1 MAGAGIAHGARSM
14 LPASSLA
21 YAELS
26 PAIVPITGSS
36 SRSDSALNDCGVVR
50 DIFGKR
56 RLCSAIRQRVCNASD
71 ETYSEPMKHAMAETR
86 QSVATGV

>member
-26 PAIVPITGSS
+26 PAIIPVSGSS

-50 DIFGKR
+50 DIFGQLAIVLRDKAKR
-56 RLCSAIRQRVCNASD
+56 AQC
-71 ETYSEPMKHAMAETR
+71 E
-86 QSVATGV
+86 

>member
-50 DIFGKR
+50 DIFGHLAILLRDKAKR
-56 RLCSAIRQRVCNASD
+56 
-71 ETYSEPMKHAMAETR
+71 AECE
-86 QSVATGV
+86 